1 MKRIL
6 LALSIILAATS
17 LLHANEQN
25 RGGRKPITTEVSQ
38 TEKEEWENL
47 KSRFT
52 KYSPYISGLVW
63 TLIHSY
69 ASQSETKR
77 GLALL
82 QSISIAV
89 ASHDPATLRKFNAP
103 QGFKQKLVGLINAR
117 DETLS
122 GFGASMLAIIGDQ
135 EYAPHIATLLDR
147 RKASRPYHEVTVRGQ
162 AATALGLLGA
172 KQYAVRIA
180 LLLKSKNRYDR
191 SGAATALGLLKATA
205 YADDVIRV
213 LLFED
218 VGVGDDSSPIHALF
232 EMGVAAKYTKEIAR
246 VLDDEIPGDRTETA
260 AYALARLGAKEHA
273 KDIAKLLKN
282 EYRRRHA
289 AKALALLGARE
300 YTAEIVLLLKD
311 KNSFNR
317 EGGALALG
325 ILGAKEHV
333 AAVAELLKDEEAW
346 VRRAAADALVLMEAN
361 EYAREALPII
371 AVQKEGPY
379 FDGADFNSVVT
390 EQALELNNRF
400 TILLAR
406 MKTRLAAPRPK

>member
-52 KYSPYISGLVW
+52 KYSPYFSGLAW
-63 TLIHSY
+63 SLIHTYESK
-69 ASQSETKR
+69 SEMER
-77 GLALL
+77 SLALL
-82 QSISIAV
+82 ETIGFAL
-89 ASHDPATLRKFNAP
+89 ASENPVSLRKFNGP
-103 QGFKQKLVGLINAR
+103 QGFKQKLAR
-117 DETLS
+117 LMNSKDQTVS
-122 GFGASMLAIIGDQ
+122 GFAASMLAIIGDQ
-135 EYAPHIATLLDR
+135 EYAPQIAVLLVR
-147 RKASRPYHEVTVRGQ
+147 ERTSRPRREVTVRGQ
-162 AATALGLLGA
+162 AAMALGLLGA

-218 VGVGDDSSPIHALF
+218 VGVNDDSSPIHALF
-232 EMGVAAKYTKEIAR
+232 EMGVAAKYKKEIAR
-246 VLDDEIPGDRTETA
+246 VLDDEIPGDRAETA

-300 YTAEIVLLLKD
+300 YTAEIILLLNDKD
-311 KNSFNR
+311 SFNR

-325 ILGAKEHV
+325 ILGAKEHIS
-333 AAVAELLKDEEAW
+333 AVAELLKDEEAW
-346 VRRAAADALVLMEAN
+346 VSRAAADALVLLEAQ
-361 EYAREALPII
+361 EYAARALPII

-379 FDGADFNSVVT
+379 FDAADFNSLMK